1 MTTTPDG
8 DRTPRGKMT
17 TCPWCN
23 GTDTD
28 DPWGLCLMHEA
39 EYLGTT
45 MADLERGDRE
55 QYAEWLDTLG

>member
-1 MTTTPDG
+1 VI
-8 DRTPRGKMT
+8 
-17 TCPWCN
+17 TCPRCN

-45 MADLERGDRE
+45 VDDLERGDRE
-55 QYAEWLDTLG
+55 QYAEWSDTLG